1 VASAATTICCGVAI
15 GVSLLLPQTP
25 PTAGQV
31 VPPVPATTPA
41 APPAEKPP
49 PPSVTYEPAWQRTID
64 SDAALQIVT
73 GAAHVFVTGAKAR
86 LTAFT
91 VADGAEAWT
100 KELSSDA
107 RLATGDGMLFIASG
121 EKLHA
126 LLETTGDE
134 RWGVSLPGPTTG
146 PAWSKGLVV
155 FSNGLEIVACRSAD
169 GSEIWR
175 QPLGAEVELPIVV
188 SDGRVIAALA
198 NRTLVVLD
206 LPTGAIRK
214 RMLLTAKP
222 GELAGSE
229 DRVYFGAD
237 DGAMYAYRAGSE
249 DPVWVF
255 PRIHV
260 NIVGAPVADDRCVY
274 AAFMDNSVRAFR
286 HGSGTF
292 CWSAR
297 ALTGRPASG
306 PMLSGGQ
313 LVIPLTTSDLVVI
326 EARDGKP
333 VRRPTVAAQP
343 SSATLQA
350 ISASPDG
357 TSIYIV
363 SVGGDQRRVLTAR
376 RRK

>member
-1 VASAATTICCGVAI
+1 
-15 GVSLLLPQTP
+15 L
-25 PTAGQV
+25 
-31 VPPVPATTPA
+31 
-41 APPAEKPP
+41 
-49 PPSVTYEPAWQRTID
+49 Y
-64 SDAALQIVT
+64 
-73 GAAHVFVTGAKAR
+73 
-86 LTAFT
+86 
-91 VADGAEAWT
+91 
-100 KELSSDA
+100 
-107 RLATGDGMLFIASG
+107 IASG

-155 FSNGLEIVACRSAD
+155 FSNGLEIVACRSVD

-175 QPLGAEVELPIVV
+175 QPLGAQIELPIVV

-214 RMLLTAKP
+214 RMLLPAKP
-222 GELAGSE
+222 GDLAGSE

-237 DGAMYAYRAGSE
+237 DGAVYAYRAGSE
-249 DPVWVF
+249 DPFWVF
-255 PRIHV
+255 PIHV
-260 NIVGAPVADDRCVY
+260 NIVGAPVMDDRCVY

-286 HGSGTF
+286 RGSGTS

>member
-1 VASAATTICCGVAI
+1 M
-15 GVSLLLPQTP
+15 
-25 PTAGQV
+25 
-31 VPPVPATTPA
+31 
-41 APPAEKPP
+41 
-49 PPSVTYEPAWQRTID
+49 
-64 SDAALQIVT
+64 VT
-73 GAAHVFVTGAKAR
+73 GDAHVFVTGAKAR
-86 LTAFT
+86 LTAIAA
-91 VADGAEAWT
+91 ADGADAWT
-100 KELSSDA
+100 RELSSDA

-134 RWGVSLPGPTTG
+134 RWSVSLPGPTTG

-175 QPLGAEVELPIVV
+175 QLVGAEVELPIVV

-214 RMLLTAKP
+214 RMLLPAKP
-222 GELAGSE
+222 GDLAGSE

-237 DGAMYAYRAGSE
+237 DGAVYAYRAGSE
-249 DPVWVF
+249 DPFWVF
-255 PRIHV
+255 PIHV
-260 NIVGAPVADDRCVY
+260 NIVGAPVVDDRCVY

-286 HGSGTF
+286 RGSGTS

-326 EARDGKP
+326 ESRDGKP

-343 SSATLQA
+343 SAATLQA